1 MQNVLNIN
9 IKNLPPEAV
18 NSIVNFYEFV
28 RQKYQTPEKKQPKS
42 RRRLL
47 SVMEK
52 GLYTLPKDYSF
63 NRDEL
68 YD

>member
-9 IKNLPPEAV
+9 VKNLPPEAV

-28 RQKYQTPEKKQPKS
+28 RQKYQTPRKKQPKS
-42 RRRLL
+42 SRKLF